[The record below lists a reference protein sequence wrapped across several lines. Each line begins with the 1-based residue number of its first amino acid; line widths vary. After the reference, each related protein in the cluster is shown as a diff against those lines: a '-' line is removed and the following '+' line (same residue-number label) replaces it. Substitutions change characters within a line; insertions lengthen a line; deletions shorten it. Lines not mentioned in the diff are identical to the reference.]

1 MILKRL
7 EASFLADDFHSHNN
21 TIQTWRYSR
30 FVFFY
35 LERIVFTGKVIK
47 YNRFGM
53 KQDRTILLT
62 NLFLSNI
69 KKKGKF
75 KRINSLF
82 DKYLIT
88 WEADLVTHV
97 I

>member
-1 MILKRL
+1 M
-7 EASFLADDFHSHNN
+7 
-21 TIQTWRYSR
+21 Y
-30 FVFFY
+30 FY

-69 KKKGKF
+69 KKKGKSKNIRAQDRQKF
-75 KRINSLF
+75 VFI
-82 DKYLIT
+82 
-88 WEADLVTHV
+88 
-97 I
+97 